1 MQRQA
6 KEIQSFFYSQAFAD
20 GFRTAFTIL
29 LPALIGFYFNF
40 FEIGLTISLGAM
52 CVSLADA
59 PGPIIHKRNA
69 MLICSGF
76 VFVVAL
82 ITTVARL
89 NIYTMGL
96 EIAFA
101 AFLFSMFNV
110 YGNRAASV
118 GNAALLVMILTMD
131 TPIEQANAFFHA
143 ALIFAGGIFYTILS
157 LLLHIL
163 RPYRIAQRTL
173 GDCVRNIAAYLSVKS
188 DFYNVETDLG
198 EDYRRMVAQQI
209 VVNEKQDAVREL
221 FFKTRQIVQES
232 TREGR
237 RLIFTFVET
246 VDLFE
251 IITAAYYDY
260 ALLRKE
266 FGHTKALEGIHRSL
280 KKLSFE
286 LDAIGFSIQSNTSFN
301 RSFDYDE
308 EIRQLKKE
316 IDSIAPK
323 GQYNTIV
330 LRKILVNIRKMM
342 NSFTSITQYFDGK
355 TERRSGLDHSHF
367 VSHQSL
373 DTNIILNNFSLQSS
387 NFRHALRVCI
397 ASVAGFIIVN
407 IISYGHHS
415 YWVIMTISFM
425 LKPAFSLT
433 RQRNIERIAGTFAG
447 GIIGILILT
456 LIPDKTIHFA
466 FMVVFMI
473 GTYSFLRIQYLLMVI
488 CTTPYVLILFSFLGS
503 NFKIVAVERIFDTV
517 LGCTIAFLAGYFLFP
532 HWESQ
537 HLKNYMQGILKA
549 NAVYMNKI
557 MEALSG
563 QKINML
569 EYKLAR
575 KEVYL
580 NSANL
585 SAAFQRM
592 LSEPKSKQKNEK
604 QIHQFVV
611 LNHILF
617 SNIATVATTLLS
629 KEPKVYPAV
638 LIQIAK
644 RARITLWN
652 SSKNLGKDDVP
663 NASEV
668 SPVNYEL
675 ISNPDDALMKEQLDF
690 INKLCVDI
698 DKTTKVLSD

>member
-1 MQRQA
+1 MQRHA
-6 KEIQSFFYSQAFAD
+6 REIQYFFYSQAFAD

-29 LPALIGFYFNF
+29 LPALLGFYFNF

-82 ITTVARL
+82 ITTFARL

-96 EIAFA
+96 EIAVA

-131 TPIEQANAFFHA
+131 TPVDATNAFFHA
-143 ALIFAGGIFYTILS
+143 AQIFAGGIFYTVLS

-163 RPYRIAQRTL
+163 RPYRIAQRAL
-173 GDCVRNIAAYLSVKS
+173 GDCVRNMAAFLIVKS
-188 DFYNVETDLG
+188 DFYNVETDLD
-198 EDYRRMVAQQI
+198 EDYRKMVAQQI

-232 TREGR
+232 TSEGR
-237 RLIFTFVET
+237 RLIFTFIET

-251 IITAAYYDY
+251 TITAAYYDY

-266 FGHTKALEGIHRSL
+266 FGHTKALEAIHHSL

-286 LDAIGFSIQSNTSFN
+286 LDAIGFAIQSNTSFH

-330 LRKILVNIRKMM
+330 LRKILVNIRKML
-342 NSFTSITQYFDGK
+342 NSFISITQYFDGK
-355 TERRSGLDHSHF
+355 IERRSDLDHSHF

-373 DTNIILNNFSLQSS
+373 DAKLILNNFSLQSS
-387 NFRHALRVCI
+387 IFRHALRVCI
-397 ASVAGFIIVN
+397 ASVAGFIAVN

-447 GIIGILILT
+447 
-456 LIPDKTIHFA
+456 
-466 FMVVFMI
+466 
-473 GTYSFLRIQYLLMVI
+473 
-488 CTTPYVLILFSFLGS
+488 
-503 NFKIVAVERIFDTV
+503 
-517 LGCTIAFLAGYFLFP
+517 
-532 HWESQ
+532 
-537 HLKNYMQGILKA
+537 
-549 NAVYMNKI
+549 
-557 MEALSG
+557 
-563 QKINML
+563 
-569 EYKLAR
+569 
-575 KEVYL
+575 
-580 NSANL
+580 
-585 SAAFQRM
+585 
-592 LSEPKSKQKNEK
+592 
-604 QIHQFVV
+604 
-611 LNHILF
+611 
-617 SNIATVATTLLS
+617 
-629 KEPKVYPAV
+629 
-638 LIQIAK
+638 
-644 RARITLWN
+644 
-652 SSKNLGKDDVP
+652 
-663 NASEV
+663 
-668 SPVNYEL
+668 
-675 ISNPDDALMKEQLDF
+675 
-690 INKLCVDI
+690 
-698 DKTTKVLSD
+698 